1 MRSALAF
8 IAAATI
14 ILLPASAQARR
25 GKWRNRPPVYLTEQ
39 GQWARE
45 LYPQYYGGIHARQ
58 MQNIGIPNG
67 DIGLRGNGGVTPYPW

>member
-1 MRSALAF
+1 MRLALVLATAVTIVLSAG
-8 IAAATI
+8 
-14 ILLPASAQARR
+14 SAEAGR
-25 GKWRNRPPVYLTEQ
+25 GRWLRRPPVYLTQQ

>member
-1 MRSALAF
+1 MRLALAL

-14 ILLPASAQARR
+14 VLHPTSAHARLGR
-25 GKWRNRPPVYLTEQ
+25 WRNRPPVYLTEQ

-67 DIGLRGNGGVTPYPW
+67 DIGLRGNGGVTPYAW